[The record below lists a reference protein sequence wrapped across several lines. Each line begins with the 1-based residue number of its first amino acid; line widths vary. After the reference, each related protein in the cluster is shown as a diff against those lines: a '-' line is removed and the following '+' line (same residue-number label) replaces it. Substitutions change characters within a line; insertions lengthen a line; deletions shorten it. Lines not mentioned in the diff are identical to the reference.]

1 MGAWNSIQRYMYPN
15 CKPSSSYGCKK
26 LKGFWIE
33 RKKKNW
39 HIYFRYRT
47 VNLVLTNECNAK
59 QMILMDIVSEEFGN
73 LI

>member
-1 MGAWNSIQRYMYPN
+1 MVVKNL
-15 CKPSSSYGCKK
+15 KDFELKEKK
-26 LKGFWIE
+26 I
-33 RKKKNW
+33 NW